1 MKIEINSN
9 IDWVPITFIIALL
22 LFFVLCFSNIIAGQN
37 QETQLKQQTIQKAIE
52 RGWTTEQVQ
61 KLR

>member
-9 IDWVPITFIIALL
+9 IDWTPVAFFAAVL
-22 LFFVLCFSNIIAGQN
+22 LFFVVVFYGLNR
-37 QETQLKQQTIQKAIE
+37 ETQLKQQTIQKAIE

>member
-9 IDWVPITFIIALL
+9 IDWTPIALFVAIL
-22 LFFVLCFSNIIAGQN
+22 LFFTIMFYGINY
-37 QETQLKQQTIQKAIE
+37 ETQLKQQTMQKAIE
-52 RGWTTEQVQ
+52 RGWTIEQVQ

>member
-9 IDWVPITFIIALL
+9 IDWTPVAFFVAVL
-22 LFFVLCFSNIIAGQN
+22 LFFMAMFCALDHD
-37 QETQLKQQTIQKAIE
+37 TQLKQLTKQKAIE
-52 RGWTTEQVQ
+52 RGWSIEQVQ